1 MSPRFRFLV
10 RDLSGQSDSFGQT
23 VFFDANFKAARSV
36 RASQDGLPWRPEK
49 PRT

>member
-10 RDLSGQSDSFGQT
+10 RGFSDQPDRFGQT
-23 VFFDANFKAARSV
+23 DFFDANFKAAGSV